1 MKRPGSI
8 LRYNIEKMRD
18 NGAPAEVISQ
28 YLSDND
34 ATLEQVVNMPLP
46 NQNELE
52 RILEMEKSGE
62 WAKQHAEAE
71 QKIAELNKRLERLKK
86 ITNVLENAQGIAR
99 GFGQGLSFG
108 FMDEIE
114 SALTGQPVQE
124 IRAEQQQFAEEH
136 PVLNIGS
143 TVVGA
148 VANPTGAIGGAA
160 RGATVGEKVV
170 RGALQGA
177 GQGALY
183 GFGAGEDG
191 IENRIASALDSA
203 KTGAIVG
210 GATPVATE
218 GIKAAGRGIANIT
231 GLTSG
236 AGGES
241 VKRAFDAGRRN
252 SQTFKTA
259 MRGSNNV
266 FNVVDEADD
275 AIRKMEQARSEAFKK
290 TLPQN
295 GNGIMLPI
303 DDINAAF
310 NNSMNQITGVTRG
323 VDDVAENALK
333 KVQRLAQNV
342 NKAGGLNFNNA
353 MEMKKA
359 IDGIIQP
366 LERAGEKNAVR
377 LIQPIQSALK
387 STMVKAVPEYSNAL
401 SGFSEASQTI
411 NAIKKALSMGTN
423 PTTELRA
430 LQGIT
435 RQSVAAAQGGKQQL
449 GRILDEVSGGKILDE
464 IAGGQV
470 NSWLP
475 RDIMRALGAGGAA
488 ISTSALNTNPLALP
502 AVLSFSPRAV
512 GETSF
517 ALGRVASKTPQ
528 VTPGTIARIV
538 EALRN

>member
-1 MKRPGSI
+1 MNTRPVGI
-8 LRYNIEKMRD
+8 LRYNAEKMRD
-18 NGAPAEVISQ
+18 NGAPANVISQ
-28 YLSDND
+28 YLADNGSSI
-34 ATLEQVVNMPLP
+34 EQIAAVPTP
-46 NQNELE
+46 NPQELE
-52 RILEMEKSGE
+52 RMLASEKDGSF
-62 WAKQHAEAE
+62 AKLRQDAIEATA
-71 QKIAELNKRLERLKK
+71 QADKSRRNTERLA
-86 ITNVLENAQGIAR
+86 TAQGVAR
-99 GFGQGLSFG
+99 GFGNGLLWG
-108 FMDEIE
+108 FADEIE
-114 SALTGQPVQE
+114 SGLTGQDVNQ
-124 IRAEQQQFAEEH
+124 IRAEQQQFSEDH
-136 PVLNIGS
+136 PVINIGS

-148 VANPTGAIGGAA
+148 IANPTGAIGGAA
-160 RGATVGEKVV
+160 RGATLGTKIV

-203 KTGAIVG
+203 TTGAVVG
-210 GATPVATE
+210 GAVPVVAE

-295 GNGIMLPI
+295 GSGIMLPI

-310 NNSMNQITGVTRG
+310 NNSMRQITGVTRG
-323 VDDVAENALK
+323 VDDVAENALR

-401 SGFSEASQTI
+401 SGFAEASQTI

-470 NSWLP
+470 SSWLP

-512 GETSF
+512 GEAAF
-517 ALGRVASKTPQ
+517 ALGRAASKTPQ

-538 EALRN
+538 KALRN

>member
-1 MKRPGSI
+1 MNTRPVGI
-8 LRYNIEKMRD
+8 LRYNAEKMRD
-18 NGAPAEVISQ
+18 NGAPANVISQ
-28 YLSDND
+28 YLADNGSSI
-34 ATLEQVVNMPLP
+34 EQIAAVPTP
-46 NQNELE
+46 NPQELE
-52 RILEMEKSGE
+52 RMLASEKDGSF
-62 WAKQHAEAE
+62 AKLRQDAIEATA
-71 QKIAELNKRLERLKK
+71 QADKSRRNTERLA
-86 ITNVLENAQGIAR
+86 TAQGVAR
-99 GFGQGLSFG
+99 GFGNGLLWG
-108 FMDEIE
+108 FADEIE
-114 SALTGQPVQE
+114 SGLTGQDVNQ
-124 IRAEQQQFAEEH
+124 IRAEQQQFADDH
-136 PVLNIGS
+136 PVMGIGS

-148 VANPTGAIGGAA
+148 IANPTGAIGGAA
-160 RGATVGEKVV
+160 RGATLGNKIV

-203 KTGAIVG
+203 KTGAVIG
-210 GATPVATE
+210 GAVPVVAE

-275 AIRKMEQARSEAFKK
+275 AIRKMERARSEAFKK
-290 TLPQN
+290 ALPQN

-303 DDINAAF
+303 DDVNAAF

-323 VDDVAENALK
+323 VDDVAENALR

-401 SGFSEASQTI
+401 SGFAEASQTI

-470 NSWLP
+470 SSWLP

-512 GETSF
+512 GETAF

-528 VTPGTIARIV
+528 VAPGTIARIV

>member
-1 MKRPGSI
+1 MNTRPVGI
-8 LRYNIEKMRD
+8 LRYNAEKMRD
-18 NGAPAEVISQ
+18 NGAPANVISQ
-28 YLSDND
+28 YLSDNGSSI
-34 ATLEQVVNMPLP
+34 EQIAAVPTP
-46 NQNELE
+46 NPQELE
-52 RILEMEKSGE
+52 RMLASEKDGSF
-62 WAKQHAEAE
+62 AKLRQDAIEATA
-71 QKIAELNKRLERLKK
+71 QADKSRRNTERLA
-86 ITNVLENAQGIAR
+86 TAQGVAR
-99 GFGQGLSFG
+99 GFGNGLLWG
-108 FMDEIE
+108 FADEIE
-114 SALTGQPVQE
+114 SGLTGQDVNQ
-124 IRAEQQQFAEEH
+124 IRAEQQQFADDH
-136 PVLNIGS
+136 PVMNIGS

-148 VANPTGAIGGAA
+148 IANPTGAIGGAA
-160 RGATVGEKVV
+160 RGATLGNKIV

-191 IENRIASALDSA
+191 IKNRIASALDSA
-203 KTGAIVG
+203 KAGAVIG
-210 GATPVATE
+210 GAVPFVAE
-218 GIKAAGRGIANIT
+218 GIKAAGRGIANGT

-252 SQTFKTA
+252 SQTFKNA

-323 VDDVAENALK
+323 VDDVAENALR

-342 NKAGGLNFNNA
+342 NKSGGLNFNNA

-401 SGFSEASQTI
+401 SGFAEASQTI

-512 GETSF
+512 GETAF

-528 VTPGTIARIV
+528 VAPGTIARIV

>member
-1 MKRPGSI
+1 MNTRPVGI
-8 LRYNIEKMRD
+8 LRFNAEKMRD
-18 NGAPAEVISQ
+18 NGAPANVISQ
-28 YLSDND
+28 YLADNGSSI
-34 ATLEQVVNMPLP
+34 EQIAAVPTP
-46 NQNELE
+46 NPQELE
-52 RILEMEKSGE
+52 RMLASEKDGSF
-62 WAKQHAEAE
+62 AKLRQDAIEATA
-71 QKIAELNKRLERLKK
+71 QADKSRRNTERLA
-86 ITNVLENAQGIAR
+86 TAQGVAR
-99 GFGQGLSFG
+99 GFGNGLLWG
-108 FMDEIE
+108 FADEIE
-114 SALTGQPVQE
+114 SGLTGQDVNQ
-124 IRAEQQQFAEEH
+124 IRAEQQQFADDH
-136 PVLNIGS
+136 PVMNIGS

-148 VANPTGAIGGAA
+148 IANPTGAIGGAA
-160 RGATVGEKVV
+160 RGATLGNKIV

-203 KTGAIVG
+203 KAGAVIG
-210 GATPVATE
+210 GAVPVVAE

-295 GNGIMLPI
+295 GSGIMLPI

-310 NNSMNQITGVTRG
+310 NNSMRQITGVTRG
-323 VDDVAENALK
+323 VDDVAENALR

-342 NKAGGLNFNNA
+342 NKSGGLNFNNA

-401 SGFSEASQTI
+401 SGFAEASQTI

-475 RDIMRALGAGGAA
+475 RDIWRALGAGGAA

-512 GETSF
+512 GEAAF
-517 ALGRVASKTPQ
+517 ALGRAASKTPQ
-528 VTPGTIARIV
+528 VAPGTIARIV

>member
-1 MKRPGSI
+1 MNTRPVGI
-8 LRYNIEKMRD
+8 LRYNAEKMRD
-18 NGAPAEVISQ
+18 NGAPANVISQ
-28 YLSDND
+28 YLADNGSSI
-34 ATLEQVVNMPLP
+34 EQIAAVPTP
-46 NQNELE
+46 NPQELE
-52 RILEMEKSGE
+52 RMLASEKDGSF
-62 WAKQHAEAE
+62 AKLRKDAVDAAAQAD
-71 QKIAELNKRLERLKK
+71 KSRRNTERLA
-86 ITNVLENAQGIAR
+86 TAQGVAR
-99 GFGQGLSFG
+99 GFGNGLLWG
-108 FMDEIE
+108 FADEIE
-114 SALTGQPVQE
+114 SGLTGKDVNQ
-124 IRAEQQQFAEEH
+124 IRAEQQQFADDR
-136 PVLNIGS
+136 PVMNIGS

-148 VANPTGAIGGAA
+148 IANPTGAIGGAA
-160 RGATVGEKVV
+160 RGATLGTKIV

-203 KTGAIVG
+203 KTGAVIG
-210 GATPVATE
+210 GAVPVVAE

-275 AIRKMEQARSEAFKK
+275 AIRKMERARSEAFKK

-303 DDINAAF
+303 DDVNAAF

-323 VDDVAENALK
+323 VDDVAENALR

-401 SGFSEASQTI
+401 SGFAEASQTI

-470 NSWLP
+470 SSWLP

-512 GETSF
+512 GEAAF
-517 ALGRVASKTPQ
+517 ALGRAASKTPQ

>member
-1 MKRPGSI
+1 MNTRPVGI
-8 LRYNIEKMRD
+8 LRYNAEKMRD
-18 NGAPAEVISQ
+18 NGAPANVISQ
-28 YLSDND
+28 YLADNGSSI
-34 ATLEQVVNMPLP
+34 EQIAAVPTP
-46 NQNELE
+46 NPQELE
-52 RILEMEKSGE
+52 RMLASEKDGSF
-62 WAKQHAEAE
+62 AKLRQDAVDAAA
-71 QKIAELNKRLERLKK
+71 QADKSRRNTERLA
-86 ITNVLENAQGIAR
+86 TAQGVAR
-99 GFGQGLSFG
+99 GFGNGLLWG
-108 FMDEIE
+108 FADEIE
-114 SALTGQPVQE
+114 SGLTGQDVNQ
-124 IRAEQQQFAEEH
+124 IRAEQQQFADDH
-136 PVLNIGS
+136 PVMNIGS

-148 VANPTGAIGGAA
+148 IANPTGAIGGAA
-160 RGATVGEKVV
+160 RGATLLNKII

-203 KTGAIVG
+203 KAGAVIG
-210 GATPVATE
+210 GAVPGVAE
-218 GIKAAGRGIANIT
+218 GIKAAGRGIANFT

-275 AIRKMEQARSEAFKK
+275 AIRKMERARSEAFKK

-303 DDINAAF
+303 DDVNAAF

-323 VDDVAENALK
+323 VDDVAENALR

-387 STMVKAVPEYSNAL
+387 NTMVKAVPEYSNAL
-401 SGFSEASQTI
+401 SGFAEASQTI

-488 ISTSALNTNPLALP
+488 TSTSALNTNPLALP

-512 GETSF
+512 GETAF
-517 ALGRVASKTPQ
+517 ALGRVASKIPQ
-528 VTPGTIARIV
+528 VAPGTIARIV
-538 EALRN
+538 KALRN

>member
-1 MKRPGSI
+1 MNTRPVGI
-8 LRYNIEKMRD
+8 LRYNAEKMRD
-18 NGAPAEVISQ
+18 NGAPASVISQ
-28 YLSDND
+28 YLADNGSSI
-34 ATLEQVVNMPLP
+34 EQIAAVPTP
-46 NQNELE
+46 NPQELE
-52 RILEMEKSGE
+52 RMLASEKDGSF
-62 WAKQHAEAE
+62 AKLRQDAIEATA
-71 QKIAELNKRLERLKK
+71 QADKSRQNTERLA
-86 ITNVLENAQGIAR
+86 TVQGVAR
-99 GFGQGLSFG
+99 GFGNGLLWG
-108 FMDEIE
+108 FADEIE
-114 SALTGQPVQE
+114 SGLTGQDVNQ
-124 IRAEQQQFAEEH
+124 IRAEQQQFADKH
-136 PVLNIGS
+136 PVMNVGS

-148 VANPTGAIGGAA
+148 IVNPTGAIGGAA
-160 RGATVGEKVV
+160 RGATLGNKIV

-183 GFGAGEDG
+183 GFGTGEDG

-210 GATPVATE
+210 GAVPVVAE

-275 AIRKMEQARSEAFKK
+275 AIRKMERARSEAFKK

-323 VDDVAENALK
+323 VDDVAENALR

-401 SGFSEASQTI
+401 SGFAEASQTI

-512 GETSF
+512 GETAF

-528 VTPGTIARIV
+528 VAPGTITRIV

>member
-1 MKRPGSI
+1 MNTRPVGI
-8 LRYNIEKMRD
+8 LRYNAEKMRD
-18 NGAPAEVISQ
+18 NGAPANVISQ
-28 YLSDND
+28 YLADNGSSI
-34 ATLEQVVNMPLP
+34 EQIAAVPTP
-46 NQNELE
+46 NPQELE
-52 RILEMEKSGE
+52 RMLASEKDGSF
-62 WAKQHAEAE
+62 AKLRKDAVDAAAQAD
-71 QKIAELNKRLERLKK
+71 KSRRNTERLA
-86 ITNVLENAQGIAR
+86 TAQGVAR
-99 GFGQGLSFG
+99 GFGNGLLWG
-108 FMDEIE
+108 FADEIE
-114 SALTGQPVQE
+114 SGLTGKDVNQ
-124 IRAEQQQFAEEH
+124 IRAEQQQFADDH
-136 PVLNIGS
+136 PVMNIGS

-148 VANPTGAIGGAA
+148 IANPTGAIGGAA
-160 RGATVGEKVV
+160 RGATLGTKIV

-203 KTGAIVG
+203 KAGAVIG
-210 GATPVATE
+210 GAVPVVAE

-275 AIRKMEQARSEAFKK
+275 AIRKMERARSEAFKK

-303 DDINAAF
+303 DDVNAAF

-323 VDDVAENALK
+323 VDDVAENALR

-401 SGFSEASQTI
+401 SGFAEASQTI

-470 NSWLP
+470 SSWLP

-512 GETSF
+512 GEAAF
-517 ALGRVASKTPQ
+517 ALGRAASKTPQ

>member
-1 MKRPGSI
+1 MNTRPVGI
-8 LRYNIEKMRD
+8 LRYNAEKMRD
-18 NGAPAEVISQ
+18 NGAPANVISQ
-28 YLSDND
+28 YLADNGSSI
-34 ATLEQVVNMPLP
+34 EQIAAVPTP
-46 NQNELE
+46 NPQELE
-52 RILEMEKSGE
+52 RMLASEKDGSF
-62 WAKQHAEAE
+62 AKLRQDAIEATA
-71 QKIAELNKRLERLKK
+71 QADKSRRNTERLA
-86 ITNVLENAQGIAR
+86 TAQGVAR
-99 GFGQGLSFG
+99 GFGNGLLWG
-108 FMDEIE
+108 FADEIE
-114 SALTGQPVQE
+114 SGLTGQDVNQ
-124 IRAEQQQFAEEH
+124 IRAEQQQFADDH
-136 PVLNIGS
+136 PVMGIGS

-148 VANPTGAIGGAA
+148 IANPTGAIGGAA
-160 RGATVGEKVV
+160 RGATLGNKIV

-203 KTGAIVG
+203 KTGAVIG
-210 GATPVATE
+210 GAVPVVAE

-275 AIRKMEQARSEAFKK
+275 AIRKMERARSEAFKK

-303 DDINAAF
+303 DDINVAF

-323 VDDVAENALK
+323 VDDVAENALR

-401 SGFSEASQTI
+401 SGFAEASQTI

-470 NSWLP
+470 SSWLP

-512 GETSF
+512 GETAF

-528 VTPGTIARIV
+528 VAPGTIARIV

>member
-1 MKRPGSI
+1 MNTRPVGI
-8 LRYNIEKMRD
+8 LRYNAEKMRD
-18 NGAPAEVISQ
+18 NGAPASVISQ
-28 YLSDND
+28 YLADNGSSI
-34 ATLEQVVNMPLP
+34 EQIVAVPTP
-46 NQNELE
+46 NAQELE
-52 RILEMEKSGE
+52 RMLTSEKDGSF
-62 WAKQHAEAE
+62 AKLRQDAIDATEKA
-71 QKIAELNKRLERLKK
+71 NKSRRNTERLAA
-86 ITNVLENAQGIAR
+86 AQGVAR
-99 GFGQGLSFG
+99 GFGNGLLWG
-108 FMDEIE
+108 FADEIE
-114 SALTGQPVQE
+114 SGLTGQDVNQ
-124 IRAEQQQFAEEH
+124 IRAEQQQFADKH
-136 PVLNIGS
+136 PVINIGS

-148 VANPTGAIGGAA
+148 IANPTGAIGGAA
-160 RGATVGEKVV
+160 RGATLGTKIV

-191 IENRIASALDSA
+191 TENRIASALDSA
-203 KTGAIVG
+203 KIGAIVG
-210 GATPVATE
+210 GAVPVVAD
-218 GIKAAGRGIANIT
+218 GIKAAGRGIANVT

-252 SQTFKTA
+252 SQTFKNA
-259 MRGSNNV
+259 MRGTNNV

-275 AIRKMEQARSEAFKK
+275 ALKKIERARTKAFQEN
-290 TLPQN
+290 LPQN
-295 GNGIMLPI
+295 GRGIVLPI

-310 NNSMNQITGVTRG
+310 NNSMSQISGISRG

-333 KVQRLAQNV
+333 KVQRLAKNV

-353 MEMKKA
+353 LEMKTA

-377 LIQPIQSALK
+377 LIQPIQNALK
-387 STMVKAVPEYSNAL
+387 DTMIKVVPEYKTAL
-401 SGFSEASQTI
+401 SGFSQASKTI
-411 NAIKKALSMGTN
+411 NAIKSALSMGKN

-470 NSWLP
+470 NSWMP
-475 RDIMRALGAGGAA
+475 RDIWRALGAGGAA
-488 ISTSALNTNPLALP
+488 VSTSVLNTNPLALP

-512 GETSF
+512 GETAF
-517 ALGRVASKTPQ
+517 ALGRVASKAPQ
-528 VTPGTIARIV
+528 VTPGTIARIM

>member
-1 MKRPGSI
+1 MNTRPVGI
-8 LRYNIEKMRD
+8 LRYNAEKMRD
-18 NGAPAEVISQ
+18 NGAPASVISR
-28 YLSDND
+28 YLADNGSSI
-34 ATLEQVVNMPLP
+34 EQIAAVPTP
-46 NQNELE
+46 NPQELE
-52 RILEMEKSGE
+52 RMLASEKDGSF
-62 WAKQHAEAE
+62 AKLRQDAVDAAA
-71 QKIAELNKRLERLKK
+71 QADKSRRNTERLA
-86 ITNVLENAQGIAR
+86 TAQGIAR
-99 GFGQGLSFG
+99 GFGNGLLWG
-108 FMDEIE
+108 FADEIE
-114 SALTGQPVQE
+114 SGLTGQDINQ
-124 IRAEQQQFAEEH
+124 IRAEQQQFADKH
-136 PVLNIGS
+136 PVMNIGA

-148 VANPTGAIGGAA
+148 IANPTGAIGGAA

-170 RGALQGA
+170 RGVLQGA

-203 KTGAIVG
+203 KTGAVIG
-210 GATPVATE
+210 GAVPVVAE

-275 AIRKMEQARSEAFKK
+275 AIRKMERARSEAFKK

-323 VDDVAENALK
+323 VDDVAENALR

-387 STMVKAVPEYSNAL
+387 NTMVKAVPEYSNAL
-401 SGFSEASQTI
+401 SGFAEASQTI

-512 GETSF
+512 GETAF

-528 VTPGTIARIV
+528 VAPGTIARIV

>member
-1 MKRPGSI
+1 MNTRPVGI
-8 LRYNIEKMRD
+8 LRYNAEKMRD
-18 NGAPAEVISQ
+18 NGAPASVISQ
-28 YLSDND
+28 YLADNGSSI
-34 ATLEQVVNMPLP
+34 EQIVAVPTP
-46 NQNELE
+46 NPQELE
-52 RILEMEKSGE
+52 RMLASERDGSFAKLRKDAVDATAQADKSRQNTEKL
-62 WAKQHAEAE
+62 A
-71 QKIAELNKRLERLKK
+71 
-86 ITNVLENAQGIAR
+86 TVQGVAR
-99 GFGQGLSFG
+99 GFGNGLLWG
-108 FMDEIE
+108 FADEIE
-114 SALTGQPVQE
+114 SGLTGQDVNQ
-124 IRAEQQQFAEEH
+124 IRAEQQQFADKH
-136 PVLNIGS
+136 PVMNIGS

-148 VANPTGAIGGAA
+148 IANPTGAIGGAA
-160 RGATVGEKVV
+160 RGATLGNKIV

-191 IENRIASALDSA
+191 IKNRIASALDSA
-203 KTGAIVG
+203 KTGAVIG
-210 GATPVATE
+210 GAVPVVAE
-218 GIKAAGRGIANIT
+218 GVKAAGRGIANIT

-259 MRGSNNV
+259 MRGTNNV

-295 GNGIMLPI
+295 GSGIMLPI

-310 NNSMNQITGVTRG
+310 NNSMRQITGITRG
-323 VDDVAENALK
+323 VDDIAENALRK
-333 KVQRLAQNV
+333 LQRLAQNV
-342 NKAGGLNFNNA
+342 NKSGGLNFNNA

-401 SGFSEASQTI
+401 SGFAEASQTI

-470 NSWLP
+470 SSWLP
-475 RDIMRALGAGGAA
+475 RDIMRVLGGGAAA

-512 GETSF
+512 GETAF
-517 ALGRVASKTPQ
+517 ALGRAASKTPQ

>member
-1 MKRPGSI
+1 MNTRPTRPLGI
-8 LRYNIEKMRD
+8 LRYNAEKMRD
-18 NGAPAEVISQ
+18 NGAPANVISQ
-28 YLSDND
+28 YLADNG
-34 ATLEQVVNMPLP
+34 ASIEQIAALP
-46 NQNELE
+46 TPSERALE
-52 RILEMEKSGE
+52 RMLASEKDGSF
-62 WAKQHAEAE
+62 AKRRQDAIDA
-71 QKIAELNKRLERLKK
+71 AERLKK
-86 ITNVLENAQGIAR
+86 SQRNIERWQTAQGIVR
-99 GFGQGLSFG
+99 GFADGLWWG
-108 FMDEIE
+108 FADEIE
-114 SALTGQPVQE
+114 SGLTGQDVNK

-295 GNGIMLPI
+295 GNGIMLPV

-342 NKAGGLNFNNA
+342 NKSGGLNFNNA
-353 MEMKKA
+353 MEMKTA

-401 SGFSEASQTI
+401 SGFAEASQTI

>member
-1 MKRPGSI
+1 MNTRPVGI
-8 LRYNIEKMRD
+8 LRYNAEKMRD
-18 NGAPAEVISQ
+18 NGAPANVISQ
-28 YLSDND
+28 YLADNGSSI
-34 ATLEQVVNMPLP
+34 EQIAAVPTP
-46 NQNELE
+46 NPQELE
-52 RILEMEKSGE
+52 RMLASEKDGSF
-62 WAKQHAEAE
+62 AKLRQDAIEATA
-71 QKIAELNKRLERLKK
+71 QADKSRRNTERLA
-86 ITNVLENAQGIAR
+86 TAQGVAR
-99 GFGQGLSFG
+99 GFGNGLLWG
-108 FMDEIE
+108 FADEIE
-114 SALTGQPVQE
+114 SGLTGQDVNQ
-124 IRAEQQQFAEEH
+124 IRAEQQQFADDH
-136 PVLNIGS
+136 PVMNIGS

-148 VANPTGAIGGAA
+148 IANPTGAIGGAA
-160 RGATVGEKVV
+160 RGATLGNKIV

-183 GFGAGEDG
+183 GFGAGEYG
-191 IENRIASALDSA
+191 IENRIASALNSA
-203 KTGAIVG
+203 KTGAVIG
-210 GATPVATE
+210 GAVPVVAE

-252 SQTFKTA
+252 SQTFKNA

-275 AIRKMEQARSEAFKK
+275 AIRKMERARSEAFKK

-323 VDDVAENALK
+323 VDDVAENALR

-401 SGFSEASQTI
+401 SGFAEASQTI

-488 ISTSALNTNPLALP
+488 ISTSVLNTNPLALP

-512 GETSF
+512 GETAF

-528 VTPGTIARIV
+528 VAPGTIARIV

>member
-1 MKRPGSI
+1 MNTRPVGI
-8 LRYNIEKMRD
+8 LRYNAEKMRD
-18 NGAPAEVISQ
+18 NGAPANVISQ
-28 YLSDND
+28 YLADNGSSI
-34 ATLEQVVNMPLP
+34 EQIAAVPTP
-46 NQNELE
+46 NAQELE
-52 RILEMEKSGE
+52 RMLASEKDGSF
-62 WAKQHAEAE
+62 AKLRQDAIEATA
-71 QKIAELNKRLERLKK
+71 QADKSRQNTERLA
-86 ITNVLENAQGIAR
+86 TAQGVAR
-99 GFGQGLSFG
+99 GFGNGLLWG
-108 FMDEIE
+108 FADEIE
-114 SALTGQPVQE
+114 SGLTGQDVNQ
-124 IRAEQQQFAEEH
+124 IRAEQQQFANTH
-136 PVLNIGS
+136 PVMDIGS

-148 VANPTGAIGGAA
+148 IANPTGAIGGAA
-160 RGATVGEKVV
+160 RGATLRNKIV

-191 IENRIASALDSA
+191 IKNRVASALDSA
-203 KTGAIVG
+203 KAGAVIG
-210 GATPVATE
+210 GAVPGVAE
-218 GIKAAGRGIANIT
+218 GIKAAGRGIANFT

-323 VDDVAENALK
+323 VDDVAENALR

-342 NKAGGLNFNNA
+342 NKSGGLNFNNA

-401 SGFSEASQTI
+401 SGFAEASQTI
-411 NAIKKALSMGTN
+411 NAVKKALSMGTN

-488 ISTSALNTNPLALP
+488 ISTRALNTNPLALP

-512 GETSF
+512 GETAF

-528 VTPGTIARIV
+528 VAPGTIARIV
-538 EALRN
+538 EALRD

>member
-1 MKRPGSI
+1 MNTRPVGI
-8 LRYNIEKMRD
+8 LRYNAEKMRD
-18 NGAPAEVISQ
+18 NGAPANVISQ
-28 YLSDND
+28 YLADNGSSI
-34 ATLEQVVNMPLP
+34 EQIAAVPTP
-46 NQNELE
+46 NPQELE
-52 RILEMEKSGE
+52 RMLASEKDGSF
-62 WAKQHAEAE
+62 AKLRQDAIEATA
-71 QKIAELNKRLERLKK
+71 QADKSRRNTERLA
-86 ITNVLENAQGIAR
+86 TAQGVAR
-99 GFGQGLSFG
+99 GFGNGLLWG
-108 FMDEIE
+108 FADEIE
-114 SALTGQPVQE
+114 SGLTGQDVNQ
-124 IRAEQQQFAEEH
+124 IRAEQQQFADDH
-136 PVLNIGS
+136 PVMGIGS

-148 VANPTGAIGGAA
+148 IANPTGAIGGAA
-160 RGATVGEKVV
+160 RGATLGNKIV

-203 KTGAIVG
+203 KTGAVIG
-210 GATPVATE
+210 GAVPVVAE

-275 AIRKMEQARSEAFKK
+275 AIRKMERARSEAFKK

-323 VDDVAENALK
+323 VDDVAENALR

-342 NKAGGLNFNNA
+342 NKSGGLNFNNA

-401 SGFSEASQTI
+401 SGFAEASQTI

-470 NSWLP
+470 SSWLP

-512 GETSF
+512 GETAF

-528 VTPGTIARIV
+528 VAPGTIARIV

>member
-1 MKRPGSI
+1 MNTRPVGI
-8 LRYNIEKMRD
+8 LRYNAEKMRD
-18 NGAPAEVISQ
+18 NGAPANVISQ
-28 YLSDND
+28 YLADNGSSI
-34 ATLEQVVNMPLP
+34 EQIAAVPTP
-46 NQNELE
+46 NPQELE
-52 RILEMEKSGE
+52 RMLASEKDGSF
-62 WAKQHAEAE
+62 AKLRQDAVDAAA
-71 QKIAELNKRLERLKK
+71 QADKSRRNTERLA
-86 ITNVLENAQGIAR
+86 TAQGVAR
-99 GFGQGLSFG
+99 GFGNGLLWG
-108 FMDEIE
+108 FADEIE
-114 SALTGQPVQE
+114 SGLTGQDVNQ
-124 IRAEQQQFAEEH
+124 IRAEQQQFADDH
-136 PVLNIGS
+136 PVMNIGS

-148 VANPTGAIGGAA
+148 IANPTGAIGGAA
-160 RGATVGEKVV
+160 RGATLLNKIV

-203 KTGAIVG
+203 KAGAVIG
-210 GATPVATE
+210 GAVPGVAE
-218 GIKAAGRGIANIT
+218 GIKAPGRGIANFT

-275 AIRKMEQARSEAFKK
+275 AIRKMERARSEAFKK

-303 DDINAAF
+303 DDVNAAF

-323 VDDVAENALK
+323 VDDVAENALR

-387 STMVKAVPEYSNAL
+387 NTMVKAVPEYSNAL
-401 SGFSEASQTI
+401 SGFAEASQTI

-470 NSWLP
+470 SSWLP

-512 GETSF
+512 GETAF

-528 VTPGTIARIV
+528 VAPGTIARIV

>member
-1 MKRPGSI
+1 MNTRPVGI
-8 LRYNIEKMRD
+8 LRYNAEKMRD
-18 NGAPAEVISQ
+18 NGAPANVISQ
-28 YLSDND
+28 YLADNGSSI
-34 ATLEQVVNMPLP
+34 EQIAAVPTP
-46 NQNELE
+46 NPQELE
-52 RILEMEKSGE
+52 RMLASEKDGSF
-62 WAKQHAEAE
+62 AKLRQDAIEATA
-71 QKIAELNKRLERLKK
+71 QADKSRRNTERLA
-86 ITNVLENAQGIAR
+86 TAQGVAR
-99 GFGQGLSFG
+99 GFGNGLLWG
-108 FMDEIE
+108 FADEIE
-114 SALTGQPVQE
+114 SGLTGQDVNQ
-124 IRAEQQQFAEEH
+124 IRAEQQQFADDH
-136 PVLNIGS
+136 PVMGIGS

-148 VANPTGAIGGAA
+148 IANPTGAIGGAA
-160 RGATVGEKVV
+160 RGATLRNKIV

-177 GQGALY
+177 GQGVLY

-203 KTGAIVG
+203 KAGAVIG
-210 GATPVATE
+210 GAVPGVAE

-275 AIRKMEQARSEAFKK
+275 AIRKMERARSEVFKK

-323 VDDVAENALK
+323 VDDVAENALR

-401 SGFSEASQTI
+401 SGFAEASQTI

-488 ISTSALNTNPLALP
+488 ISTRALNTNPLALP

-512 GETSF
+512 GETAF

-528 VTPGTIARIV
+528 VAPGTIARIV

>member
-1 MKRPGSI
+1 MNTRPVGI
-8 LRYNIEKMRD
+8 LRYNAEKMRD
-18 NGAPAEVISQ
+18 NGAPANVISQ
-28 YLSDND
+28 YLADND
-34 ATLEQVVNMPLP
+34 SSIEQIAAVPTP
-46 NQNELE
+46 NPQELE
-52 RILEMEKSGE
+52 RMLASEKDGSF
-62 WAKQHAEAE
+62 AKLRQDAIEATA
-71 QKIAELNKRLERLKK
+71 QADKSRQNTERLA
-86 ITNVLENAQGIAR
+86 TAQGVAR
-99 GFGQGLSFG
+99 GFGNGLLWG
-108 FMDEIE
+108 FADEIE
-114 SALTGQPVQE
+114 SGLTGKDVNQ
-124 IRAEQQQFAEEH
+124 IRAEQQQFADDH
-136 PVLNIGS
+136 PVMNIGS

-148 VANPTGAIGGAA
+148 IANPTGAIGGAA
-160 RGATVGEKVV
+160 RGATLGNKIV

-183 GFGAGEDG
+183 GFGTGEDG

-203 KTGAIVG
+203 KTGAVIG
-210 GATPVATE
+210 GAVPVVTE
-218 GIKAAGRGIANIT
+218 GIKAVGRRIADVT

-275 AIRKMEQARSEAFKK
+275 AIRKMERARSEAFKK

-323 VDDVAENALK
+323 VDDVAENALR

-401 SGFSEASQTI
+401 SGFAEASQTI

-512 GETSF
+512 GETAF

-528 VTPGTIARIV
+528 IAPGTIARIV

>member
-1 MKRPGSI
+1 MNTQPTRPLGI
-8 LRYNIEKMRD
+8 LRYNAEKMRD
-18 NGAPAEVISQ
+18 NGAPANVISQ
-28 YLSDND
+28 YLADND
-34 ATLEQVVNMPLP
+34 ASIEQIAGMPTP
-46 NQNELE
+46 NERELE
-52 RILEMEKSGE
+52 RMLASEKDGSFAKRRQEMIDAVERAKKS
-62 WAKQHAEAE
+62 QR
-71 QKIAELNKRLERLKK
+71 NMERWQ
-86 ITNVLENAQGIAR
+86 TAQGIVR
-99 GFGQGLSFG
+99 GFADGLWWG
-108 FMDEIE
+108 FADEIE
-114 SALTGQPVQE
+114 SGMTGQDVNK

-241 VKRAFDAGRRN
+241 IKRAFDAGRRN

-342 NKAGGLNFNNA
+342 NKSGGLNFNNA
-353 MEMKKA
+353 MEMKTA

-401 SGFSEASQTI
+401 SGFAEASQTI

>member
-1 MKRPGSI
+1 MNTRPVGI
-8 LRYNIEKMRD
+8 LRYNAEKMRD
-18 NGAPAEVISQ
+18 NGAPANVISQ
-28 YLSDND
+28 YLADNGSSIEEIT
-34 ATLEQVVNMPLP
+34 AVPTP
-46 NQNELE
+46 NTQELE
-52 RILEMEKSGE
+52 RMLASEKDGSF
-62 WAKQHAEAE
+62 AKLRQDAVDAAA
-71 QKIAELNKRLERLKK
+71 QADKSRRNTERLA
-86 ITNVLENAQGIAR
+86 TAQGVAR
-99 GFGQGLSFG
+99 GFGNGLLWG
-108 FMDEIE
+108 FADEIE
-114 SALTGQPVQE
+114 SGLTGQDVNQ
-124 IRAEQQQFAEEH
+124 IRAEQQQFADDH
-136 PVLNIGS
+136 PVMGIGS

-148 VANPTGAIGGAA
+148 IANPTGAIGGAA
-160 RGATVGEKVV
+160 RGATLRNKIV

-203 KTGAIVG
+203 KAGAVIG
-210 GATPVATE
+210 GAVPVVAE
-218 GIKAAGRGIANIT
+218 GIKATGRRIADIT

-275 AIRKMEQARSEAFKK
+275 AIRKMERARSEAFKK

-303 DDINAAF
+303 DDVNAAF

-323 VDDVAENALK
+323 VDDVAENALR

-387 STMVKAVPEYSNAL
+387 NTMVKAVPEYSNAL
-401 SGFSEASQTI
+401 SGFAEASQTI

-475 RDIMRALGAGGAA
+475 HDIMRALGAGGAA

-512 GETSF
+512 GETAF

-528 VTPGTIARIV
+528 VAPGTIARIV

>member
-1 MKRPGSI
+1 MTPWEMGLVSADVSKQSGADRKPWEMGLKQKKSVVAGI
-8 LRYNIEKMRD
+8 INQAL
-18 NGAPAEVISQ
+18 NGF
-28 YLSDND
+28 
-34 ATLEQVVNMPLP
+34 
-46 NQNELE
+46 
-52 RILEMEKSGE
+52 SGGF
-62 WAKQHAEAE
+62 AD
-71 QKIAELNKRLERLKK
+71 ELNAAGAAIGRDIRESSQQGMLGVGTINEAMKK
-86 ITNVLENAQGIAR
+86 
-99 GFGQGLSFG
+99 S
-108 FMDEIE
+108 
-114 SALTGQPVQE
+114 QE
-124 IRAEQQQFAEEH
+124 YRNRVGNIYSQELDRERAEMRQFEKEH
-136 PVLNIGS
+136 PWISGGA

-148 VANPTGAIGGAA
+148 IANPMGAIGGAA
-160 RGATVGEKVV
+160 RGATLGTKIV

-203 KTGAIVG
+203 KVGAVIG
-210 GATPVATE
+210 GAVPVVAE

-275 AIRKMEQARSEAFKK
+275 AIRKMERARSEAFKK

-303 DDINAAF
+303 DDVNAAF

-323 VDDVAENALK
+323 VDDVAENALR

-401 SGFSEASQTI
+401 SGFAEASQTI

-470 NSWLP
+470 SSWLP

-512 GETSF
+512 GEAAF

-528 VTPGTIARIV
+528 VAPGTIARIV

>member
-1 MKRPGSI
+1 MNTRPVGI
-8 LRYNIEKMRD
+8 LRYNAEKMRD
-18 NGAPAEVISQ
+18 NGAPANVISQ
-28 YLSDND
+28 YLADNGSSI
-34 ATLEQVVNMPLP
+34 EQIAAVPTP
-46 NQNELE
+46 NPQELE
-52 RILEMEKSGE
+52 RMLASEKDGSF
-62 WAKQHAEAE
+62 AKLRQDAVDAAA
-71 QKIAELNKRLERLKK
+71 QADKSRRNTERLA
-86 ITNVLENAQGIAR
+86 TAQGVAR
-99 GFGQGLSFG
+99 GFGNGLLWG
-108 FMDEIE
+108 FADEIE
-114 SALTGQPVQE
+114 SGLTGQDVNQ
-124 IRAEQQQFAEEH
+124 IRAEQQQFADDR
-136 PVLNIGS
+136 PVMNIGS

-148 VANPTGAIGGAA
+148 IANPTGAIGGAA
-160 RGATVGEKVV
+160 RGATLGTKIV

-203 KTGAIVG
+203 KAGAVIG
-210 GATPVATE
+210 GAVPVVAE

-275 AIRKMEQARSEAFKK
+275 AIRKMERARSEAFKK

-303 DDINAAF
+303 DDVNAAF

-323 VDDVAENALK
+323 VDDVAENALR

-401 SGFSEASQTI
+401 SGFAEASQTI

-470 NSWLP
+470 SSWLP

-512 GETSF
+512 GEAAF
-517 ALGRVASKTPQ
+517 ALGRAASKTPQ

>member
-1 MKRPGSI
+1 MNTRPVGI
-8 LRYNIEKMRD
+8 LRYNAEKMRD
-18 NGAPAEVISQ
+18 NGAPANVISQ
-28 YLSDND
+28 YLADNGSSIEEIT
-34 ATLEQVVNMPLP
+34 AVPTP
-46 NQNELE
+46 NPQELE
-52 RILEMEKSGE
+52 RMLASEKDGSF
-62 WAKQHAEAE
+62 AKLRKDAVDAAAQAD
-71 QKIAELNKRLERLKK
+71 KSRRNTERLA
-86 ITNVLENAQGIAR
+86 TAQGVAR
-99 GFGQGLSFG
+99 GFGNGLLWG
-108 FMDEIE
+108 FADEIE
-114 SALTGQPVQE
+114 SGLTGKDVNQ
-124 IRAEQQQFAEEH
+124 IRAEQQQFADDR
-136 PVLNIGS
+136 PVMNIGS

-148 VANPTGAIGGAA
+148 IANPTGAIGGAA
-160 RGATVGEKVV
+160 RGATLGTKIV

-203 KTGAIVG
+203 KAGAVIG
-210 GATPVATE
+210 GAVPVVAE

-275 AIRKMEQARSEAFKK
+275 AIRKMERARSEAFKK

-303 DDINAAF
+303 DDVNAAF

-323 VDDVAENALK
+323 VDDVAENALR

-401 SGFSEASQTI
+401 SGFAEASQTI

-470 NSWLP
+470 SSWLP

-512 GETSF
+512 GEAAF
-517 ALGRVASKTPQ
+517 ALGRAASKTPQ

>member
-1 MKRPGSI
+1 MNTRPVGI
-8 LRYNIEKMRD
+8 LRYNAEKMRD
-18 NGAPAEVISQ
+18 NGAPANVISQ
-28 YLSDND
+28 YLADNGSSI
-34 ATLEQVVNMPLP
+34 EQIAAVPTP
-46 NQNELE
+46 NPQELE
-52 RILEMEKSGE
+52 RMLASEKDGSF
-62 WAKQHAEAE
+62 AKLRQDAVDAAA
-71 QKIAELNKRLERLKK
+71 QADKSRRNTERLA
-86 ITNVLENAQGIAR
+86 TAQGVAR
-99 GFGQGLSFG
+99 GFGNGLLWG
-108 FMDEIE
+108 FADEIE
-114 SALTGQPVQE
+114 SGLTGQDVNQ
-124 IRAEQQQFAEEH
+124 IRAEQQQFADDH
-136 PVLNIGS
+136 PVMNIGS

-148 VANPTGAIGGAA
+148 IANPTGAIGGAA
-160 RGATVGEKVV
+160 RGATLRNKIV

-203 KTGAIVG
+203 KAGAVIG
-210 GATPVATE
+210 GAVPGVAE
-218 GIKAAGRGIANIT
+218 GIKAAGRGGIANFT

-275 AIRKMEQARSEAFKK
+275 AIRKMERARSEAFKK

-303 DDINAAF
+303 DDVNATF

-323 VDDVAENALK
+323 VDDVAENALR

-387 STMVKAVPEYSNAL
+387 NTMVKAVPEYSNAL
-401 SGFSEASQTI
+401 SGFAEASQTI

-512 GETSF
+512 GETAF

-528 VTPGTIARIV
+528 VAPGTIARIV

>member
-1 MKRPGSI
+1 MNTRPVGI
-8 LRYNIEKMRD
+8 LRYNAEKMRD
-18 NGAPAEVISQ
+18 NGAPANVISQ
-28 YLSDND
+28 YLADND
-34 ATLEQVVNMPLP
+34 SSIEQIAAVPTP
-46 NQNELE
+46 NPQELE
-52 RILEMEKSGE
+52 RMLASEKDGSF
-62 WAKQHAEAE
+62 AKLRQDAIEATA
-71 QKIAELNKRLERLKK
+71 QADKSRQNTERLA
-86 ITNVLENAQGIAR
+86 TAQGVAR
-99 GFGQGLSFG
+99 GFGNGLLWG
-108 FMDEIE
+108 FADEIE
-114 SALTGQPVQE
+114 SGLTGKDVNQ
-124 IRAEQQQFAEEH
+124 IRAEQQQFADDH
-136 PVLNIGS
+136 PVMNIGS

-148 VANPTGAIGGAA
+148 IANPTGAIGGAA
-160 RGATVGEKVV
+160 RGATLGNKIV

-183 GFGAGEDG
+183 GFGTGEDG
-191 IENRIASALDSA
+191 IENRIASAIDSA

-210 GATPVATE
+210 GVAPVVTE
-218 GIKAAGRGIANIT
+218 GIKAVGRRIADVT

-275 AIRKMEQARSEAFKK
+275 AIRKMERARSEAFKK

-323 VDDVAENALK
+323 VDDVAENALR

-401 SGFSEASQTI
+401 SGFAEASQTI

-512 GETSF
+512 GETAF

-528 VTPGTIARIV
+528 IAPGTIARIV

>member
-1 MKRPGSI
+1 MP
-8 LRYNIEKMRD
+8 
-18 NGAPAEVISQ
+18 
-28 YLSDND
+28 
-34 ATLEQVVNMPLP
+34 VV
-46 NQNELE
+46 
-52 RILEMEKSGE
+52 
-62 WAKQHAEAE
+62 A
-71 QKIAELNKRLERLKK
+71 
-86 ITNVLENAQGIAR
+86 
-99 GFGQGLSFG
+99 
-108 FMDEIE
+108 
-114 SALTGQPVQE
+114 
-124 IRAEQQQFAEEH
+124 
-136 PVLNIGS
+136 
-143 TVVGA
+143 
-148 VANPTGAIGGAA
+148 
-160 RGATVGEKVV
+160 
-170 RGALQGA
+170 
-177 GQGALY
+177 
-183 GFGAGEDG
+183 
-191 IENRIASALDSA
+191 
-203 KTGAIVG
+203 
-210 GATPVATE
+210 E

-275 AIRKMEQARSEAFKK
+275 AIRKMERARSEAFKK

-303 DDINAAF
+303 DDVNAAF

-323 VDDVAENALK
+323 VDDVAENALR

-401 SGFSEASQTI
+401 SGFAEASQTI

-470 NSWLP
+470 SSWLP

-512 GETSF
+512 GEAAF
-517 ALGRVASKTPQ
+517 ALGRAASKTPQ

>member
-1 MKRPGSI
+1 MNPWEMGLVSADVSKQSGADRKPWEMGLKQKKSVLAGI
-8 LRYNIEKMRD
+8 INQALNGFSGGFADELNAAGTAIGRD
-18 NGAPAEVISQ
+18 IRESSQQGMLGARTI
-28 YLSDND
+28 
-34 ATLEQVVNMPLP
+34 
-46 NQNELE
+46 NEA
-52 RILEMEKSGE
+52 MEKSQEYRNRVGNIYS
-62 WAKQHAEAE
+62 Q
-71 QKIAELNKRLERLKK
+71 ELDRE
-86 ITNVLENAQGIAR
+86 
-99 GFGQGLSFG
+99 
-108 FMDEIE
+108 
-114 SALTGQPVQE
+114 
-124 IRAEQQQFAEEH
+124 RAEMRQFEKEH
-136 PVLNIGS
+136 PWISGGA

-148 VANPTGAIGGAA
+148 IANPMGAIGGAS
-160 RGATVGEKVV
+160 RGATLGTKIA

-177 GQGALY
+177 GQGAIY
-183 GFGAGEDG
+183 GFGAGEGG
-191 IENRIASALDSA
+191 IENRIANALDSA
-203 KTGAIVG
+203 VLGAGIG
-210 GATPVATE
+210 GAVPVAAE
-218 GIKAAGRGIANIT
+218 GIKFAGRRIADII

-259 MRGSNNV
+259 MRGSDNV

-275 AIRKMEQARSEAFKK
+275 ALKKIERARTRAFQES
-290 TLPQN
+290 LPQN
-295 GNGIMLPI
+295 GRSIVLPI

-310 NNSMNQITGVTRG
+310 NNSMSQISGISRG

-353 MEMKKA
+353 LEMKTA

-377 LIQPIQSALK
+377 LIQPIQNALK
-387 STMVKAVPEYSNAL
+387 DTMIKAVPEYKTAL
-401 SGFSEASQTI
+401 SGFSQASKTI
-411 NAIKKALSMGTN
+411 NAIKSALSMGKN

-470 NSWLP
+470 NTWLP
-475 RDIMRALGAGGAA
+475 RDIMRVLGAGGTA
-488 ISTSALNTNPLALP
+488 ISTRALNTNPLALP
-502 AVLSFSPRAV
+502 AVLSFSPRLV
-512 GETSF
+512 GETTF
-517 ALGRVASKTPQ
+517 ALGRAASKAPQ
-528 VTPGTIARIV
+528 VTPDTVVRMI

>member
-1 MKRPGSI
+1 MNTRPVGI
-8 LRYNIEKMRD
+8 LRYNAEKMRD
-18 NGAPAEVISQ
+18 NGAPANVISQ
-28 YLSDND
+28 YLADND
-34 ATLEQVVNMPLP
+34 SSIEQIAAVPTP
-46 NQNELE
+46 NPQELE
-52 RILEMEKSGE
+52 RMLASEKDGSF
-62 WAKQHAEAE
+62 AQLRQDAIEATA
-71 QKIAELNKRLERLKK
+71 QADKSRQNTERLA
-86 ITNVLENAQGIAR
+86 TAQGVAR
-99 GFGQGLSFG
+99 GFGNGLLWG
-108 FMDEIE
+108 FADEIE
-114 SALTGQPVQE
+114 SGLTGKDVNQ
-124 IRAEQQQFAEEH
+124 IRAEQQQFADDH
-136 PVLNIGS
+136 PVMNIGS

-148 VANPTGAIGGAA
+148 IANPTGAIGGAA
-160 RGATVGEKVV
+160 RGATLGNKIV

-183 GFGAGEDG
+183 GFGTGEDG
-191 IENRIASALDSA
+191 IENRIASAIDSA

-210 GATPVATE
+210 GVAPVVTE
-218 GIKAAGRGIANIT
+218 GIKAVGRRIADVT

-275 AIRKMEQARSEAFKK
+275 AIRKMERARSEAFKK

-323 VDDVAENALK
+323 VDDVAENALR

-401 SGFSEASQTI
+401 SGFAEASQTI

-512 GETSF
+512 GETAF

-528 VTPGTIARIV
+528 IAPGTIARIV

>member
-1 MKRPGSI
+1 MNTRPVGI
-8 LRYNIEKMRD
+8 LRYNAEKMRD
-18 NGAPAEVISQ
+18 NGAPANVISQ
-28 YLSDND
+28 YLADNGSSI
-34 ATLEQVVNMPLP
+34 EQIAAVPTP
-46 NQNELE
+46 NPQELE
-52 RILEMEKSGE
+52 RMLASEKDGSF
-62 WAKQHAEAE
+62 AKLRQDAIEATAQADE
-71 QKIAELNKRLERLKK
+71 SRQNTEKLA
-86 ITNVLENAQGIAR
+86 TAQGVAR
-99 GFGQGLSFG
+99 GFGNGLLWG
-108 FMDEIE
+108 FADEIE
-114 SALTGQPVQE
+114 SGLTGQDVNQ
-124 IRAEQQQFAEEH
+124 IRAEQQQFADDH
-136 PVLNIGS
+136 PVMNIGS

-148 VANPTGAIGGAA
+148 IANPTGAIGGAA
-160 RGATVGEKVV
+160 RGATLRNKIV

-203 KTGAIVG
+203 TTGAVIG
-210 GATPVATE
+210 GAVPVVAE
-218 GIKAAGRGIANIT
+218 GIKAVGRGIANFT
-231 GLTSG
+231 GLASG

-323 VDDVAENALK
+323 VDDVAENALR

-342 NKAGGLNFNNA
+342 NKSGGLNFNNA

-401 SGFSEASQTI
+401 SGFAEASQTI

-470 NSWLP
+470 SSWLP

-512 GETSF
+512 GEAAF

-528 VTPGTIARIV
+528 VAPGTIARIV

>member
-1 MKRPGSI
+1 MNTRPVGI
-8 LRYNIEKMRD
+8 LRYNAEKMRD
-18 NGAPAEVISQ
+18 NGAPANVISQ
-28 YLSDND
+28 YLADNGSSI
-34 ATLEQVVNMPLP
+34 EQIAAVPTP
-46 NQNELE
+46 NPQELE
-52 RILEMEKSGE
+52 RMLASEKDGSF
-62 WAKQHAEAE
+62 AKLRQDAVDAAA
-71 QKIAELNKRLERLKK
+71 QADKSRRNTERLA
-86 ITNVLENAQGIAR
+86 TAQGVAR
-99 GFGQGLSFG
+99 GFGNGLLWG
-108 FMDEIE
+108 FADEIE
-114 SALTGQPVQE
+114 SGLTGQDVNQ
-124 IRAEQQQFAEEH
+124 IRAEQQQFADDH
-136 PVLNIGS
+136 PVMNIGS

-148 VANPTGAIGGAA
+148 IANPTGAIGGAA
-160 RGATVGEKVV
+160 RGATLLNKIV

-203 KTGAIVG
+203 KAGAVIG
-210 GATPVATE
+210 GAVPVVAE

-275 AIRKMEQARSEAFKK
+275 AIRKMERARSEAFKK

-303 DDINAAF
+303 DDVNAAF

-323 VDDVAENALK
+323 VDDVAENALR

-401 SGFSEASQTI
+401 SGFAEASQTI

-470 NSWLP
+470 SSWLP

-512 GETSF
+512 GETAF

-528 VTPGTIARIV
+528 VAPGTIARIV

>member
-1 MKRPGSI
+1 MNTRPVGI
-8 LRYNIEKMRD
+8 LRYNAEKMRD
-18 NGAPAEVISQ
+18 NGAPANVISQ
-28 YLSDND
+28 YLADNGSSI
-34 ATLEQVVNMPLP
+34 EQIAAVPTP
-46 NQNELE
+46 NPQELE
-52 RILEMEKSGE
+52 RMLASEKDGSF
-62 WAKQHAEAE
+62 AKLRQDAIEATA
-71 QKIAELNKRLERLKK
+71 QADKSRRNTERLA
-86 ITNVLENAQGIAR
+86 TAQGVAR
-99 GFGQGLSFG
+99 GFGNGLLWG
-108 FMDEIE
+108 FADEIE
-114 SALTGQPVQE
+114 SGLTGQDVNQ
-124 IRAEQQQFAEEH
+124 IRAEQQQFADDH
-136 PVLNIGS
+136 PVMGIGS

-148 VANPTGAIGGAA
+148 IANPTGAIGGAA
-160 RGATVGEKVV
+160 RGATLGNKIV

-203 KTGAIVG
+203 KTGAVIG
-210 GATPVATE
+210 GAVPVVAE

-275 AIRKMEQARSEAFKK
+275 AIRKMERARSEAFKK

-323 VDDVAENALK
+323 VDDVAENALR

-401 SGFSEASQTI
+401 SGFAEASQTI

-470 NSWLP
+470 SSWLP

-512 GETSF
+512 GETAF

-528 VTPGTIARIV
+528 VAPGTIARIV

>member
-1 MKRPGSI
+1 MNTRPVGI
-8 LRYNIEKMRD
+8 LRYNAEKMRD
-18 NGAPAEVISQ
+18 NGAPASVISQ
-28 YLSDND
+28 YLADNGSSI
-34 ATLEQVVNMPLP
+34 EQIAAVPTP
-46 NQNELE
+46 NPQELE
-52 RILEMEKSGE
+52 RMLASEKDGSF
-62 WAKQHAEAE
+62 AKLRQDAIEATA
-71 QKIAELNKRLERLKK
+71 QADKSRQNTERLA
-86 ITNVLENAQGIAR
+86 TVQGVAR
-99 GFGQGLSFG
+99 GFGNGLLWG
-108 FMDEIE
+108 FADEIE
-114 SALTGQPVQE
+114 SGLTGQDINQ
-124 IRAEQQQFAEEH
+124 IRAEQQQFADKH
-136 PVLNIGS
+136 PVMNVGS

-148 VANPTGAIGGAA
+148 IVNPTGAIGGAA
-160 RGATVGEKVV
+160 RGATLGNKIV

-183 GFGAGEDG
+183 GFGTGEDG

-203 KTGAIVG
+203 KTGAVIG
-210 GATPVATE
+210 GAVPVVAE

-295 GNGIMLPI
+295 GSGIMLPI

-310 NNSMNQITGVTRG
+310 NNSMRQITGITRG
-323 VDDVAENALK
+323 VDDVAENALR

-387 STMVKAVPEYSNAL
+387 NTMVKAVPEYSNAL
-401 SGFSEASQTI
+401 SGFAEASQTI

-449 GRILDEVSGGKILDE
+449 GRVLDEVSGGKILDE

-512 GETSF
+512 GETAF

-528 VTPGTIARIV
+528 VAPGTIARIV
-538 EALRN
+538 KALRN

>member
-1 MKRPGSI
+1 MNTRPVGI
-8 LRYNIEKMRD
+8 LRYNAEKMRD
-18 NGAPAEVISQ
+18 NGAPASVISQ
-28 YLSDND
+28 YLADNGSSI
-34 ATLEQVVNMPLP
+34 EQIVAVPTP
-46 NQNELE
+46 NAQELE
-52 RILEMEKSGE
+52 RMLASEKDGSFE
-62 WAKQHAEAE
+62 KLQQEAIDATARADKTRRTTE
-71 QKIAELNKRLERLKK
+71 KLA
-86 ITNVLENAQGIAR
+86 NVQGALR
-99 GFGQGLSFG
+99 GFGNGLLWG
-108 FMDEIE
+108 FADEIE
-114 SALTGQPVQE
+114 SGLTGKDVNQ
-124 IRAEQQQFAEEH
+124 IRAEQQQFADDH
-136 PVLNIGS
+136 PVMNIGS

-148 VANPTGAIGGAA
+148 IANPTGAIGGAA
-160 RGATVGEKVV
+160 RGATLGTKIV

-203 KTGAIVG
+203 KTGAVIG
-210 GATPVATE
+210 GAVPVVAE

-275 AIRKMEQARSEAFKK
+275 AIRKMEQARSESFKK

-310 NNSMNQITGVTRG
+310 NKSMSQITGVTRG
-323 VDDVAENALK
+323 VDDVAENALR
-333 KVQRLAQNV
+333 KVQRLAKNV

-401 SGFSEASQTI
+401 SGFAEASQTI

-512 GETSF
+512 GETAF

-528 VTPGTIARIV
+528 VAPGTIARIV
-538 EALRN
+538 ESLRN